1 MVVNGQV
8 FDAMGYELDG
18 TTNQDPI
25 LGIIVINPTFDSV
38 AEVKQ
43 ANQDFDAEFSYTGGG
58 LAELFHQVRHQ

>member
-25 LGIIVINPTFDSV
+25 LGIIVINPTFDSWP
-38 AEVKQ
+38 
-43 ANQDFDAEFSYTGGG
+43 
-58 LAELFHQVRHQ
+58 R